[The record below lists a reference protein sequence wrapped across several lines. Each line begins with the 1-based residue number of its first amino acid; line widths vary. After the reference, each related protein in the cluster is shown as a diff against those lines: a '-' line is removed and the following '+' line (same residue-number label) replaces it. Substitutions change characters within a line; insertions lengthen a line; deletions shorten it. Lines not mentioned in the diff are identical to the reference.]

1 MKLHSINT
9 CVWVILSLLVVV
21 GCNQSQ
27 SAKKTDI
34 PVTTVNYGG
43 FKSQVEWG
51 RHLVLI
57 GGCNDCHTPKKMTAM
72 GPVPDTSMMLAG
84 HPSNIPPPVVNR
96 SEMEK
101 QGLAVTNDLT
111 VWIGPWGI
119 SYAANLTPDET
130 GIGNWTQAQFF
141 KAIREGKFMG
151 MDGTRPLLPPMSFIA
166 EGVRVMSNDEL
177 AAVFAYLKS
186 VKPVHN
192 LVPQPEPPEIVVKH

>member
-1 MKLHSINT
+1 MKLHSVNS
-9 CVWVILSLLVVV
+9 CVWAILSLLIVV

-27 SAKKTDI
+27 SAKKTDP

-72 GPVPDTSMMLAG
+72 GPVPDASMMLAG
-84 HPSNIPPPVVNR
+84 HPSNVPPPVVNR
-96 SEMEK
+96 REMEK

-141 KAIREGKFMG
+141 KAIREGKYKG
-151 MDGTRPLLPPMSFIA
+151 LDGTRPLLPPMSFIA
-166 EGVRVMSNDEL
+166 EGVRVMSDDEL

-192 LVPQPEPPEIVVKH
+192 LVPQPAAPEMAMKH

>member
-1 MKLHSINT
+1 MKLHSVNS

-72 GPVPDTSMMLAG
+72 GPVSDTTMTVKQPDAFQHHGYYPTEYHVRYDSQ
-84 HPSNIPPPVVNR
+84 HKEYVVT
-96 SEMEK
+96 
-101 QGLAVTNDLT
+101 L
-111 VWIGPWGI
+111 
-119 SYAANLTPDET
+119 
-130 GIGNWTQAQFF
+130 
-141 KAIREGKFMG
+141 
-151 MDGTRPLLPPMSFIA
+151 
-166 EGVRVMSNDEL
+166 GVLRYE
-177 AAVFAYLKS
+177 
-186 VKPVHN
+186 
-192 LVPQPEPPEIVVKH
+192 